1 MKRSIK
7 IACFVACLILSF
19 LLEGCISLHTG
30 RATFID
36 TGGAIANIGQMQA
49 KLRPEGQPVTKGGV
63 SICQFRYR
71 IWKKGDS
78 YILQLPVCYV
88 PARYPVL
95 VHLAGSYAW
104 RKKTLDGQY
113 PRRYHDADMVQYPVE
128 YFYAE
133 LTEEQYKQMWR
144 VDKRIKQDKQNVFRD
159 VCILSAEETDLSN
172 AELVVDRYGE
182 PYSMSRVMYNCENRP
197 SPRRTWYNR
206 CLMPLSW
213 AAEVVDIP
221 LSLIATPI
229 GWVVDAI
236 YEPLNN

>member
-1 MKRSIK
+1 M
-7 IACFVACLILSF
+7 ACLILSF
-19 LLEGCISLHTG
+19 LVEGCISLHLG

-36 TGGAIANIGQMQA
+36 TGGAIANIGQKQA

-63 SICQFRYR
+63 DIFQFRYR

-95 VHLAGSYAW
+95 VHLAGSYTW

-113 PRRYHDADMVQYPVE
+113 PERYRDAEVVQYPVE

-133 LTEEQYKQMWR
+133 LTEVQYKQMWTE
-144 VDKRIKQDKQNVFRD
+144 DKRIKQDKQSVLRD
-159 VCILSAEETDLSN
+159 VRILTPAEVDLSN
-172 AELVVDRYGE
+172 AVLLSDRCRE
-182 PYSMSRVMYNCENRP
+182 PYPIYRLWNNCENLP

-213 AAEVVDIP
+213 AAEAVDIP
-221 LSLIATPI
+221 LSIIATPI